1 MHVRI
6 RHTSILG
13 LRTNKATLRHCKTWF
28 EIRQSVVGGM
38 PGGLPLQF
46 RHYTRTLEFG
56 PEGSFFMSIGSRQTD
71 GVDDGPWR
79 SLVKRFSPAVV
90 AGFGDGREPFPWQR
104 GQTWALG
111 LRNEVGIRFDSAGV
125 LWGVE
130 IGQNLVVDAD
140 LGGDLTADNPCTC
153 EGRGGRAGQGAQ
165 GDLQAEARG
174 TLNRAPTWGV
184 VQCLGVEGSGLLGRL
199 CSALAP
205 KTDRVSCAATL
216 CGGHGRRVTI
226 FCGAPHNTMYSLS
239 RRFSPHW

>member
-1 MHVRI
+1 
-6 RHTSILG
+6 
-13 LRTNKATLRHCKTWF
+13 
-28 EIRQSVVGGM
+28 M

-90 AGFGDGREPFPWQR
+90 AGFGDGGEPFPWQR

-140 LGGDLTADNPCTC
+140 LGGDLTADNPSPTPP
-153 EGRGGRAGQGAQ
+153 GGHTPLGGRCAFPAS
-165 GDLQAEARG
+165 GDGDMLA
-174 TLNRAPTWGV
+174 LSH
-184 VQCLGVEGSGLLGRL
+184 GSF
-199 CSALAP
+199 
-205 KTDRVSCAATL
+205 DRVPPVGYAVARVPVPSP
-216 CGGHGRRVTI
+216 GGDPDPSRLVNLFASGGADAKFESGARMVDGRFYADGSFV
-226 FCGAPHNTMYSLS
+226 
-239 RRFSPHW
+239 FSSDTSGGLIVLRYYR